1 MKKVYF
7 SSSSLL
13 LRYTHW
19 PCLSFVMPC
28 MQCKERER
36 AKLEEDIEVIVVERE
51 RERERGRGR
60 DSKKMGDALHAV
72 ERRRGREGVKK
83 GWVGPAV
90 VPVVPTEE

>member
-7 SSSSLL
+7 SAVPLL

-36 AKLEEDIEVIVVERE
+36 ERAKLEEDIEVIVVE
-51 RERERGRGR
+51 
-60 DSKKMGDALHAV
+60 
-72 ERRRGREGVKK
+72 
-83 GWVGPAV
+83 
-90 VPVVPTEE
+90 